1 MLYHGFMARIIHTEN
16 LATDRNRLMKAMAIA
31 SRELARQPG
40 FTSEARDL
48 AAFLVL
54 ALDQVA
60 NSIERSVGPWEKRG
74 YWLKADRFRMDW
86 AWVDPIARQ
95 MRAALLSDD
104 IAAIAQNMAA
114 LGQRL
119 REVQVAAKHRLG
131 TPWIGAWEKMQS
143 KPQR

>member
-1 MLYHGFMARIIHTEN
+1 MARIIHTEN

-54 ALDQVA
+54 ALDEVA

-95 MRAALLSDD
+95 MRTALMGDD
-104 IAAIAQNMAA
+104 IAAIAQNVAA